1 MTTVNVTGPDEGDA
15 SSLVTWIQYDPAL
28 SVAESGLALADS
40 NWVVPAGTLQ
50 VDPDG
55 VPTPMPMTT
64 VGFKVPPGMVSRAD
78 VRVKV
83 TVPPLCPTVKGS
95 DWLCGTPF
103 TAAGTVPENVMVLV
117 AGDDG
122 LVVEPE
128 LLSQAA
134 VARTITSATRLKCFM
149 KPFLANLRSDRRWR
163 ARKLSIRA

>member
-1 MTTVNVTGPDEGDA
+1 
-15 SSLVTWIQYDPAL
+15 
-28 SVAESGLALADS
+28 
-40 NWVVPAGTLQ
+40 
-50 VDPDG
+50 
-55 VPTPMPMTT
+55 
-64 VGFKVPPGMVSRAD
+64 MVSKAD
-78 VRVKV
+78 VRVNV

-134 VARTITSATRLKCFM
+134 VVRTITSATRLKCFM
-149 KPFLANLRSDRRWR
+149 KPFLAKPRIRQALA

>member
-15 SSLVTWIQYDPAL
+15 SSLVTWTQYDPAL
-28 SVAESGLALADS
+28 SVAESGVALADS

-64 VGFKVPPGMVSRAD
+64 VGFKVPPAMVSRAD
-78 VRVKV
+78 VRVNV

-103 TAAGTVPENVMVLV
+103 AAAGTVPENVIVLV

-122 LVVEPE
+122 LVVVPE

-134 VARTITSATRLKCFM
+134 VVRTITSVTRLKYFM
-149 KPFLANLRSDRRWR
+149 KPFLANPGSDRRWR
-163 ARKLSIRA
+163 PVNFA